1 MKVNKQSPAK
11 GTEGFL
17 LIYPDMSTAVDTGK
31 KNKLGQRVVECQD
44 TVVVFRIYERDEFDN
59 VKKNEKGHAI
69 FKDYEILHHDL
80 RVKLLDGQFYET
92 DEGNYIDYPGLRR
105 YGSETNDSD
114 APRPEDAQG

>member
-1 MKVNKQSPAK
+1 MKVHKQFPAK

-17 LIYPDMSTAVDTGK
+17 LIYPDLSTAVPTGEVNKRGQKIVKCEDTI
-31 KNKLGQRVVECQD
+31 
-44 TVVVFRIYERDEFDN
+44 VVFRIYERDEYDN

-92 DEGNYIDYPGLRR
+92 DEGDFIDYAGLRC
-105 YGSETNDSD
+105 YASKTSDSD
-114 APRPEDAQG
+114 SPRPEDAKG